1 MKSTTLLLLP
11 VPTKRSIGFLTMCKT
26 DVTLRIVNFF
36 LYFKQISV
44 QPSLFVV
51 PPSLFVDFEF
61 TFGFE
66 SSDEI
71 SMDL

>member
-36 LYFKQISV
+36 FIFQTDICA
-44 QPSLFVV
+44 
-51 PPSLFVDFEF
+51 
-61 TFGFE
+61 T
-66 SSDEI
+66 I
-71 SMDL
+71 AICCAAIAIC

>member
-44 QPSLFVV
+44 QPSLFV
-51 PPSLFVDFEF
+51 DFEF